1 MKYEVIM
8 EAKNYAL
15 IKRGIDL
22 EEYAVVSRLDRETE
36 SWAHTCV
43 YYNFS
48 PFSNLTQAEA
58 LALEVNECYIDGY
71 SMFDVYSYELTDI
84 MESIKEFM
92 EEFRYKVKF
101 EKE

>member
-8 EAKNYAL
+8 EKNGYAL

-22 EEYAVVSRLDRETE
+22 EEYAVVSRLNRETE
-36 SWAHTCV
+36 SWAYTCV

-58 LALEVNECYIDGY
+58 LALSTDYFCYKTPEKNIFY
-71 SMFDVYSYELTDI
+71 LFDMLFFVIRILTLI
-84 MESIKEFM
+84 RISL
-92 EEFRYKVKF
+92 
-101 EKE
+101 

>member
-15 IKRGIDL
+15 IKRGINL
-22 EEYAVVSRLDRETE
+22 NEYAVVSRLNKETG

-48 PFSNLTQAEA
+48 PYA
-58 LALEVNECYIDGY
+58 
-71 SMFDVYSYELTDI
+71 
-84 MESIKEFM
+84 K
-92 EEFRYKVKF
+92 
-101 EKE
+101 

>member
-36 SWAHTCV
+36 SWHIPVFITISV
-43 YYNFS
+43 LFQI
-48 PFSNLTQAEA
+48 LHR
-58 LALEVNECYIDGY
+58 L
-71 SMFDVYSYELTDI
+71 
-84 MESIKEFM
+84 KH
-92 EEFRYKVKF
+92 
-101 EKE
+101 